1 MKTTWSCNF
10 ELVFRGVT
18 SSVMSRKMGV
28 AALIMKRNHG
38 SLELLLSLDV
48 QSLFFITVLFTTKLL
63 LQTSPMQCELLGS
76 L

>member
-10 ELVFRGVT
+10 ELVFIGVT
-18 SSVMSRKMGV
+18 PSIMRRKMSV

-48 QSLFFITVLFTTKLL
+48 QSLFFIAI
-63 LQTSPMQCELLGS
+63 
-76 L
+76 